1 MKKAFKRIVVF
12 SLIFCILVSIFN
24 IGKVLADEP
33 KFILSDASIVDKS
46 DGIESTITSFNSD
59 SLNTNTTFHKLNDY
73 VQFKLTIK
81 NTSSFKYKLKLVND
95 NSENNYID
103 YEYDYNQDEVLAPNK
118 TIDIYIKAIYK
129 NELDDANTR
138 NQRDEFI
145 ISLILEDEEGNI
157 DNESIIV
164 NPNTNSDITFYEYLL
179 VISIGLLLIIVIDVK
194 KTKKI
199 FITILVLSPL
209 FVKAVSPS
217 VTIDFVNNT
226 NLYDKI
232 VITKVVNGET
242 TTEVIDYNT
251 KIEKP
256 EDPIRDGYNFLGWYV
271 GDELYDF
278 SKAVTEDTNITA
290 KYSLIDYSITYNL
303 DGGSVTGNPSTYNVE
318 TDSFD
323 LVNPTKE
330 GYSFS
335 GWTEGSGDA
344 LQTRVTIY
352 KGTTGNKTY
361 TAHFKPGEST
371 HYKVN
376 HKYANLDGSYEVVE
390 ENLYGTTGTTVTPA
404 FMPRTGFN
412 NPDSQQ
418 LNILPNGSAEID
430 YIYTRKEYQLTIN
443 NIEDVDTTFENKKY
457 PYETVITLTAKDK
470 EHYNFVKWSNG
481 VTTKTLSFE
490 ITEDTTV
497 GPEYTPK
504 EYTVT
509 FDTQGGVEVNSITKK
524 YNTEVGELP
533 ETLKNYYTFGGWY
546 TSLDYTTKVTPT
558 TKVLGDVTYYAKW
571 EKIVL
576 CKSAT
581 ILHTEECT
589 RTTGGCYQ
597 AGYREGSGN
606 NTKTIVYGTI
616 PDSDT
621 LTPGYAYDCD
631 VNGDKVY
638 DSSTER
644 FYYLTTNG
652 DNAVLISH
660 NDFEGENGQ
669 QNINNFAYDDIFNQL
684 PTSNQWSNLP
694 IKFNGKPA
702 RIPTYDELKAAC
714 GKNTLTTT
722 GDLDRCPYLLEN
734 SRFADAEQSQD
745 GVWLEKI
752 NGVTYRYHTNTRAVS
767 SKTQVNTVRPAIEVP
782 LVMMDDTFYTGV
794 EKTVTFNS
802 QGGVSVNPIKVDTNT
817 AIGNLPITT
826 KENYYFM
833 GWYTSSTGG
842 TRINANTIITDDVT
856 YYAHWATEAVAEING
871 VYYSNL
877 EDAIKE
883 VPTDNTETTIKLL
896 MNTSASLVTIEENQN
911 IVFDLQ
917 NYTLSNS
924 NTKAVLVNNGKIK
937 INNGTLSSSGM
948 EAVIN
953 NNSSGVLIVTGGNI
967 LATGTKQSIYNDGGF
982 VEISGNAY
990 LKATTNQRATLHNLN
1005 GGVMNIKGGTIISE
1019 KQQAVT
1025 NVGSSLVIGV
1035 KDNNHNTSTPIL
1047 QGKTYGLTTDSNV
1060 SIYDGILKG
1069 ETNAINNPGM
1079 INAHEDN
1086 FSLVNGIDGVYK
1098 TLYFE

>member
-1 MKKAFKRIVVF
+1 MKKSIKRIVIL
-12 SLIFCILVSIFN
+12 SLIICILVSIFN
-24 IGKVLADEP
+24 IGKVLANQP
-33 KFILSDASIVDKS
+33 KFILSDACIVDES

-95 NSENNYID
+95 NSGNNYID

-129 NELDDANTR
+129 NELDDANSR

-157 DNESIIV
+157 DNESINV
-164 NPNTNSDITFYEYLL
+164 NPNTNSDITFYKYLL

-199 FITILVLSPL
+199 FITILVLSPI

-232 VITKVVNGET
+232 VINKVVNGEN

-278 SKAVTEDTNITA
+278 SKAVTEDTDITA
-290 KYSLIDYSITYNL
+290 KCSPIDYSITYNL
-303 DGGSVTGNPSTYNVE
+303 DGGSVTGNPSTYNIE
-318 TDSFD
+318 TDTFD

-335 GWTEGSGDA
+335 GWTEGSGDT
-344 LQTRVTIY
+344 LQTRVTIE
-352 KGTTGNKTY
+352 KGTIGNKTY
-361 TAHFKPGEST
+361 TAHFSPNENT

-376 HKYANLDGSYEVVE
+376 HKYTKLDGSYEVVE
-390 ENLYGTTGTTVTPA
+390 EDLYGTTGTTVTPD
-404 FMPRTGFN
+404 FKSRTGFK
-412 NPDSQQ
+412 NPDSQN
-418 LNILPNGSAEID
+418 LTIKPDGSAEID
-430 YIYTRKEYQLTIN
+430 YIYTRKEYQLTVN

-457 PYETVITLTAKDK
+457 PYETVITLKAKDK

-497 GPEYTPK
+497 GLEYTPK

-509 FDTQGGVEVNSITKK
+509 FDTQGGVSVNTITKT

-533 ETLKNYYTFGGWY
+533 ETTKTNFTFGGWY
-546 TSLDYTTKVTPT
+546 TSLDYKTKVTPA

-581 ILHTEECT
+581 TLHTEKCT
-589 RTTGGCYQ
+589 RTNGGCYQ
-597 AGYREGSGN
+597 AGYREGGSK
-606 NTKTIVYGTI
+606 NTTTIVYGTI

-652 DNAVLISH
+652 ENAVLISH

-669 QNINNFAYDDIFNQL
+669 QNINNFAYDSIFDQL

-694 IKFNGKPA
+694 VKFNGKPA

-714 GKNTLTTT
+714 GKNTLTSN

-734 SRFADAEQSQD
+734 SRFANSEQSQD

-767 SKTQVNTVRPAIEVP
+767 SKTQLNTVRPVIEVP
-782 LVMMDDTFYTGV
+782 LLMMDDTFYTDV
-794 EKTVTFNS
+794 EKTVTFDS
-802 QGGVSVNPIKVDTNT
+802 QGGVAVAPIKVDVNT
-817 AIGNLPITT
+817 SIGDLPVTT
-826 KENYYFM
+826 KENYHFM

-842 TRINANTIITDDVT
+842 TRINADTIITDDVT
-856 YYAHWATEAVAEING
+856 YYAHWDTEAVAEING
-871 VYYSNL
+871 VYYFDL
-877 EDAIKE
+877 EEAIKA

-896 MNTSASLVTIEENQN
+896 MNTSASLVTIEKNQN
-911 IVFDLQ
+911 IVFNLQ

-924 NTKAVLVNNGKIK
+924 TTKSVLVNNGKIK
-937 INNGTLSSSGM
+937 ISNGTLSSSGM

-967 LATGTKQSIYNDGGF
+967 LATGTKQAIYNDGGF

-990 LKATTNQRATLHNLN
+990 LKATTNQRATLHNLS

-1035 KDNNHNTSTPIL
+1035 KDGNHNTSTPIL

-1069 ETNAINNPGM
+1069 ETDAIDNPGM
-1079 INAHEDN
+1079 INSHENN
-1086 FSLVNGIDGVYK
+1086 FSLVNGTDGAYK